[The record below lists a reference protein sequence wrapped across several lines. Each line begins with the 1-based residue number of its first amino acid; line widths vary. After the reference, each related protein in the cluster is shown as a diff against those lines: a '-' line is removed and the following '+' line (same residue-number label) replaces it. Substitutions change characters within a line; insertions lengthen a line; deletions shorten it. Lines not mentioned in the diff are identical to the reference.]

1 MTIIKPIYRIN
12 QRRWWT
18 PRVARAM
25 YILGLRDLSVL
36 TIKRALRFGADPGSL
51 YPPGP
56 SSTDDN
62 TPLTLAL
69 EGNGRDNRCHRVI
82 KLLLERGVDPNRT
95 CVGGLT
101 ATHAAAARGCA
112 GILRLLLSHGAAL
125 QPSNCQGQIP
135 LHFAVMG
142 GSPECVE
149 LLLQRGAD
157 PWAQDISGNCATDL
171 AIRLDGA
178 YGPAIADCILS
189 RSFAPNRDR
198 CRHMLRLAT
207 YSSPEIRTQVAMWA
221 SEQDIAFPA
230 RANRH
235 RVPQST

>member
-1 MTIIKPIYRIN
+1 MKIIKPIYRIK

-36 TIKRALRFGADPGSL
+36 TIKRALRFGADPGRL
-51 YPPGP
+51 YYPGP
-56 SSTDDN
+56 NLADDN

-69 EGNGRDNRCHRVI
+69 EGKGRDKRRHKVI
-82 KLLLERGVDPNRT
+82 KLLLERGADPNRA

-101 ATHAAAARGCA
+101 PMHAAAARGCA

-125 QPSNCQGQIP
+125 QPCNCQGHIP

-142 GSPECVE
+142 GSLECVE

-157 PWAQDISGNCATDL
+157 PWAQDSSGTCATDL
-171 AIRLDGA
+171 AIQLDGG
-178 YGPAIADCILS
+178 YGPAIADCILT
-189 RSFAPNRDR
+189 RCFAPNRGR
-198 CRHMLRLAT
+198 CRNLLELAT
-207 YSSPEIRTQVAMWA
+207 RSSPEIRTKVAIWA
-221 SEQDIAFPA
+221 SEQDIAFP
-230 RANRH
+230 RRTNR
-235 RVPQST
+235 RGAPQ